1 MSKLKGSYKSADN
14 IEVVTSHPL
23 DPRVKWDS
31 WNSLTDVD
39 DWPKDQDNKPYLYSG
54 LIVAVNEGDSTESV
68 NEGDSTKQNWQIY
81 ILNDISGW
89 NIKFGVEGSGWK
101 KVTSDGLSWEDETNE

>member
-31 WNSLTDVD
+31 WNSLTDNS
-39 DWPKDQDNKPYLYSG
+39 DWPINEDGKPYLYSG
-54 LIVAVNEGDSTESV
+54 LIVSV
-68 NEGDSTKQNWQIY
+68 NESEVVGKQDY
-81 ILNDISGW
+81 SRC
-89 NIKFGVEGSGWK
+89 IK
-101 KVTSDGLSWEDETNE
+101 

>member
-31 WNSLTDVD
+31 WDSLTKAS
-39 DWPKDQDNKPYLYSG
+39 DWPIDSEGKPYLYSG
-54 LIVAVNEGDSTESV
+54 LIVSV
-68 NEGDSTKQNWQIY
+68 NEGTSAEQQNWQIY
-81 ILNDISGW
+81 VLNDIKGW
-89 NIKFGVEGSGWK
+89 NIKFGLEKSGWK

>member
-31 WNSLTDVD
+31 WDSLTQAS
-39 DWPKDQDNKPYLYSG
+39 DWPIDSEGKPYLYSG
-54 LIVAVNEGDSTESV
+54 LIVSV
-68 NEGDSTKQNWQIY
+68 NEGTSAEQQNWQIY

-89 NIKFGVEGSGWK
+89 NIKFGLEGSGWK

>member
-31 WNSLTDVD
+31 WDSLTQAS
-39 DWPKDQDNKPYLYSG
+39 DWPIDSEGKPYLYSG
-54 LIVAVNEGDSTESV
+54 LIVSV
-68 NEGDSTKQNWQIY
+68 NEGTSAEQQNWQIY

-89 NIKFGVEGSGWK
+89 NIKFGLEGSGWK
-101 KVTSDGLSWEDETNE
+101 KVTSDGLSWEDESNE

>member
-31 WNSLTDVD
+31 WDSLTKAS
-39 DWPKDQDNKPYLYSG
+39 DWPIDSEGKPYLYSG
-54 LIVAVNEGDSTESV
+54 LIVSV
-68 NEGDSTKQNWQIY
+68 NEGTSAEQQNWQIY

-89 NIKFGVEGSGWK
+89 NIKFGLEGSGWK

>member
-31 WNSLTDVD
+31 WDSLTKAS
-39 DWPKDQDNKPYLYSG
+39 DWPIDSEGKPYLYSG
-54 LIVAVNEGDSTESV
+54 LIVSV
-68 NEGDSTKQNWQIY
+68 NEGTSAEQQNWHIY

-89 NIKFGVEGSGWK
+89 NIKFGLEGSGWK

>member
-31 WNSLTDVD
+31 WDSLTDNS
-39 DWPKDQDNKPYLYSG
+39 DWPINEDGKPYLYSG
-54 LIVAVNEGDSTESV
+54 LIVSV
-68 NEGDSTKQNWQIY
+68 NESEVVGKQDWQAY
-81 ILNDISGW
+81 ILNDINGW
-89 NIKFGVEGSGWK
+89 NIRYGNEGSGWK
-101 KVTSDGLSWEDETNE
+101 KITTELELVWEDDSRN

>member
-31 WNSLTDVD
+31 WDSLTQAS
-39 DWPKDQDNKPYLYSG
+39 DWPIDSEGKPYLYSG
-54 LIVAVNEGDSTESV
+54 LIVSV
-68 NEGDSTKQNWQIY
+68 NEGTSAEQQNWQIY
-81 ILNDISGW
+81 VLNDIKGW
-89 NIKFGVEGSGWK
+89 NIKFGLEKSGWK

>member
-31 WNSLTDVD
+31 WDSLTQAS
-39 DWPKDQDNKPYLYSG
+39 DWPIDSEGKPYLYSG
-54 LIVAVNEGDSTESV
+54 LIVSV
-68 NEGDSTKQNWQIY
+68 NEGTSAEQQNWQIY

-89 NIKFGVEGSGWK
+89 NIKFGLEKSGWK

>member
-39 DWPKDQDNKPYLYSG
+39 DWPKDHDKKPYLYSG
-54 LIVAVNEGDSTESV
+54 LIVAVNESV
-68 NEGDSTKQNWQIY
+68 VQGIPDWEVY

-89 NIKFGVEGSGWK
+89 NKKYGVEGSGWK
-101 KVTSDGLSWEDETNE
+101 KVTSDGLSWEDESNE

>member
-31 WNSLTDVD
+31 WDSLTQAS
-39 DWPKDQDNKPYLYSG
+39 DWPIDSEGKPYLYSG
-54 LIVAVNEGDSTESV
+54 LIVSV
-68 NEGDSTKQNWQIY
+68 NEGTSWEVY

-101 KVTSDGLSWEDETNE
+101 KVTSDGLSWEDESNE

>member
-31 WNSLTDVD
+31 WVSLTKAS
-39 DWPKDQDNKPYLYSG
+39 DWPIDSEGKPYLYSG
-54 LIVAVNEGDSTESV
+54 LIVAVNESAVQGISDWKV
-68 NEGDSTKQNWQIY
+68 Y
-81 ILNDISGW
+81 VLNDINRWDIPYGT
-89 NIKFGVEGSGWK
+89 EGSGWK

>member
-31 WNSLTDVD
+31 WDSLTKAS
-39 DWPKDQDNKPYLYSG
+39 DWPIDSDGKPYLYSG
-54 LIVAVNEGDSTESV
+54 LIISV
-68 NEGDSTKQNWQIY
+68 NEGTSAEQQNWQIY

-89 NIKFGVEGSGWK
+89 NIKFGLEGSGWK

>member
-31 WNSLTDVD
+31 WDSLTQAS
-39 DWPKDQDNKPYLYSG
+39 DWPINNEGKPYLYSG
-54 LIVAVNEGDSTESV
+54 LIVSV
-68 NEGDSTKQNWQIY
+68 NEGTSWEVY

-89 NIKFGVEGSGWK
+89 NIKFGLEGSGWK

>member
-31 WNSLTDVD
+31 WDSLTKAS
-39 DWPKDQDNKPYLYSG
+39 DWPIDSEGKPYLYSG
-54 LIVAVNEGDSTESV
+54 LIVSV
-68 NEGDSTKQNWQIY
+68 NEGTSAEQQNWQIY

>member
-31 WNSLTDVD
+31 WVSLTQAS
-39 DWPKDQDNKPYLYSG
+39 DWPINSEGKPYLYSG
-54 LIVAVNEGDSTESV
+54 LIVSV
-68 NEGDSTKQNWQIY
+68 NEGDFTEQNWQIY
-81 ILNDISGW
+81 VLNDIKGW
-89 NIKFGVEGSGWK
+89 DKRFGVEKKKKK
-101 KVTSDGLSWEDETNE
+101 KVMSDGLSWEDETNE

>member
-31 WNSLTDVD
+31 WDSLTKAS
-39 DWPKDQDNKPYLYSG
+39 DWPIDSEGKPYLYSG
-54 LIVAVNEGDSTESV
+54 LIVSV
-68 NEGDSTKQNWQIY
+68 NEGTSAEQQNWQIY

-89 NIKFGVEGSGWK
+89 NIKFGLEGSGWK
-101 KVTSDGLSWEDETNE
+101 KVTSDGLSWEDESNE

>member
-31 WNSLTDVD
+31 WDSLTQAS
-39 DWPKDQDNKPYLYSG
+39 DWPIDSEGKPYLYSG
-54 LIVAVNEGDSTESV
+54 LIVSV
-68 NEGDSTKQNWQIY
+68 NEGTSAEQQNWQIY

>member
-31 WNSLTDVD
+31 WDSLTKAS
-39 DWPKDQDNKPYLYSG
+39 DWPIDSEGKPYLYSG
-54 LIVAVNEGDSTESV
+54 LIVSV
-68 NEGDSTKQNWQIY
+68 NEGTSAEQQNWQIY

-101 KVTSDGLSWEDETNE
+101 KVTSDGLSWEDESNE

>member
-31 WNSLTDVD
+31 WDSLTQAS
-39 DWPKDQDNKPYLYSG
+39 DWPINNEGKPYLYSG
-54 LIVAVNEGDSTESV
+54 LIVSV
-68 NEGDSTKQNWQIY
+68 NEGNSTKQNWQIY
-81 ILNDISGW
+81 VLNDIKGW
-89 NIKFGVEGSGWK
+89 DIKFGLEGSGWK

>member
-31 WNSLTDVD
+31 WDSLTKAS
-39 DWPKDQDNKPYLYSG
+39 DWPIDSEGKPYLYSG
-54 LIVAVNEGDSTESV
+54 LIISV
-68 NEGDSTKQNWQIY
+68 NEGTSAEQQNWQIY

-89 NIKFGVEGSGWK
+89 NIKFGLEGSGWK

>member
-31 WNSLTDVD
+31 WDSLTQAS
-39 DWPKDQDNKPYLYSG
+39 DWPIDSEGNPYLYSG
-54 LIVAVNEGDSTESV
+54 LIVSV
-68 NEGDSTKQNWQIY
+68 NEGTSWEVY

-101 KVTSDGLSWEDETNE
+101 KVTSDGLSWEDETNEQKKEG